1 MFLDTL
7 VLLYLHSR
15 LYTKERLR
23 TLGVE
28 GVFIHLLA
36 LVDASLSFPHGLKIQ
51 FVSLLFH
58 SYGFNYNI
66 KAIHSFCVSY

>member
-51 FVSLLFH
+51 F
-58 SYGFNYNI
+58 GFIAQTYRAVNPFT
-66 KAIHSFCVSY
+66 SFQKNSWQ